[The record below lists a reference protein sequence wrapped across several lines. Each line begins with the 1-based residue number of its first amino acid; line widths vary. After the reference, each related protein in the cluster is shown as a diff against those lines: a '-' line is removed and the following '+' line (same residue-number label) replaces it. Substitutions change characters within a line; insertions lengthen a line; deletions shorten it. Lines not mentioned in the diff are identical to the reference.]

1 MRRRNRDLKDFPPGV
16 RYAILFYMFAW
27 LFFIGSRIYTTGT
40 VSVLHMSMAMFLS
53 LLVYSQRNWGRILA
67 AVYTI
72 AMAVMV
78 GIEMYYVTP
87 DSDLPLSSVF
97 INGMSGLIF
106 MASSLLLLFGES
118 NKFYKEHGI

>member
-1 MRRRNRDLKDFPPGV
+1 MRRRNRELKDLPAEV
-16 RYAILFYMFAW
+16 KYAILIYMFSW

-78 GIEMYYVTP
+78 GVEIYSISP
-87 DSDLPLSSVF
+87 DADLPISYII

-106 MASSLLLLFGES
+106 IGSSVLLLTGES
-118 NKFYKEHGI
+118 NKFFKEHGI

>member
-1 MRRRNRDLKDFPPGV
+1 MRRRNRELKDLPTEV
-16 RYAILFYMFAW
+16 KYAILIYMFSW
-27 LFFIGSRIYTTGT
+27 LFFIGARIYTTGT

-78 GIEMYYVTP
+78 GVEIYSISP
-87 DSDLPLSSVF
+87 DADLPFSYII

-106 MASSLLLLFGES
+106 IASSVLLLTGES
-118 NKFYKEHGI
+118 KRFFNEHGI

>member
-1 MRRRNRDLKDFPPGV
+1 MRRRNRELKDLPIEV

-78 GIEMYYVTP
+78 GVEIYYAVP
-87 DSDLPLSSVF
+87 DSALPLSSII
-97 INGMSGLIF
+97 INGISGLIF
-106 MASSLLLLFGES
+106 MASSALLLFGES
-118 NKFYKEHGI
+118 DKFYKEHGI